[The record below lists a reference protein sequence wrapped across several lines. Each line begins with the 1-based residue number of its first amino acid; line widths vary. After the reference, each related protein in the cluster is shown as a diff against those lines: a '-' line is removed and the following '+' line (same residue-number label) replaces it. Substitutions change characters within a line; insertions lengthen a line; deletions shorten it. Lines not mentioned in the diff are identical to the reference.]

1 MASIAAKSLLALAVS
16 ATVLAPLNTASAGDW
31 RHRNRDAA
39 IIGGVLGLA
48 AGVAVGSALSQPRYE
63 EEPVYAEPPPVRRY
77 QTYQPSYTYDD
88 PDYREYRP
96 APRPVY
102 RAQPVYEP
110 RPVYRQRQVY
120 RTIEPWSS
128 PGITIAR
135 SVTAA
140 SIRTAVPISAM
151 METATS
157 ASQADRYSLDF

>member
-1 MASIAAKSLLALAVS
+1 MNMASIAAKSLLALAVS

-31 RHRNRDAA
+31 RHTNRDAA

-120 RTIEPWSS
+120 RTIEPWSQS
-128 PGITIAR
+128 WYNYCSQRYR
-135 SVTAA
+135 SFNPNSGTYIGNDGNSHFCVAG
-140 SIRTAVPISAM
+140 
-151 METATS
+151 
-157 ASQADRYSLDF
+157 